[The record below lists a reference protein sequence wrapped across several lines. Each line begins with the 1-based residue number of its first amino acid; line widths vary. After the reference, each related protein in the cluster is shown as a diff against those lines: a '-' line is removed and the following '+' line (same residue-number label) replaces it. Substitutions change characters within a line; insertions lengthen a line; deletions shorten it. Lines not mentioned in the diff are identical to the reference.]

1 MPTYLAPGI
10 YVEERSSGV
19 KPIAGASTSVAA
31 LVGVAE
37 KGRLNKATLVTSFGD
52 FVKRFGGPLRVIEG
66 QSELYL
72 YYLVRHFFE
81 HGGASCYV
89 VRVADTSTAAAAT
102 ATLGSLTVTAIN
114 EGDWAEA
121 LAVEVVPTS
130 QYSHLLL
137 SDATVAATAADLA
150 ENEDVRI
157 GSLLWF
163 VDEASGVI
171 ESVDDTTNQVTFAAD
186 TLINRNDGTPT
197 AFPIPS
203 GAAAYTPDFV
213 FGEATSAAANVQL
226 ATATTVSLPTLQ
238 RADGRPLRP
247 GDTLNFALAQH
258 TSAVTKVSEVTG
270 GTRVDVAVFPDSFLE
285 NVSRVYERG
294 FTLNV
299 LRDADN
305 EVLETHERLS
315 LVATDP
321 VNHVSVRL
329 PAEVHP
335 IEMGLSFFVSAAG
348 SSTNLVGRG
357 RQALTGGNDGLP
369 SSAMGDALNA
379 MHIVDAVAGTG
390 LHALDKVRDAG
401 ILVVAHASAAVAHQS
416 IAYVEGRRDMVLV
429 FDPPRVDASSRDRAI
444 GYVEGT
450 QAPSGD
456 PAGNNSG
463 LSSTYAAT
471 YFPWI
476 RVGDPLAARRI
487 GVPPSGAVAG
497 IYARSDTKRGV
508 HKAPAGI
515 DVGRVDQAQGVTIV
529 LTKAD
534 NDFLHGARINA
545 IRTMPE
551 GILVWGGR
559 TISTDPEWV
568 HLNVRRL
575 FVFLEQSIER
585 GTQWVAF
592 EPNEENLRAKLR
604 KNISAFLRI
613 QWLEGKLVGAT
624 QEEAFYVKCDAETN
638 PPEIVDAGQVV
649 TEIGVAPSRPA
660 EFVVFRIQQLVG
672 GDA

>member
-1 MPTYLAPGI
+1 M
-10 YVEERSSGV
+10 
-19 KPIAGASTSVAA
+19 
-31 LVGVAE
+31 
-37 KGRLNKATLVTSFGD
+37 
-52 FVKRFGGPLRVIEG
+52 
-66 QSELYL
+66 
-72 YYLVRHFFE
+72 
-81 HGGASCYV
+81 
-89 VRVADTSTAAAAT
+89 
-102 ATLGSLTVTAIN
+102 
-114 EGDWAEA
+114 
-121 LAVEVVPTS
+121 
-130 QYSHLLL
+130 
-137 SDATVAATAADLA
+137 
-150 ENEDVRI
+150 
-157 GSLLWF
+157 
-163 VDEASGVI
+163 
-171 ESVDDTTNQVTFAAD
+171 
-186 TLINRNDGTPT
+186 
-197 AFPIPS
+197 
-203 GAAAYTPDFV
+203 

-315 LVATDP
+315 LVGDRPGQPRVGAPPRRGPSDRDGALLLRIRG
-321 VNHVSVRL
+321 RL
-329 PAEVHP
+329 VDQP
-335 IEMGLSFFVSAAG
+335 
-348 SSTNLVGRG
+348 RG

-379 MHIVDAVAGTG
+379 MHIGDAVAGTG
-390 LHALDKVRDAG
+390 LHALDKVRDAS

-545 IRTMPE
+545 IRTMPR
-551 GILVWGGR
+551 GSSSGAGG
-559 TISTDPEWV
+559 
-568 HLNVRRL
+568 
-575 FVFLEQSIER
+575 
-585 GTQWVAF
+585 
-592 EPNEENLRAKLR
+592 
-604 KNISAFLRI
+604 
-613 QWLEGKLVGAT
+613 
-624 QEEAFYVKCDAETN
+624 
-638 PPEIVDAGQVV
+638 
-649 TEIGVAPSRPA
+649 PSR
-660 EFVVFRIQQLVG
+660 RIPSG
-672 GDA
+672 ST